1 MDNSFFLFKDIIKLR
16 IEREEKNMGN
26 NVHLSKKEI
35 EALLKCIDITV
46 MYCITQ
52 KWFIYSRE
60 KRELLGVSIDK
71 LKEKLERVTDG

>member
-71 LKEKLERVTDG
+71 LKEKLERVTNG

>member
-1 MDNSFFLFKDIIKLR
+1 MDNSFFLFKDIAR
-16 IEREEKNMGN
+16 IRAEREEKIMKNTI
-26 NVHLSKKEI
+26 HLSKKEI

-52 KWFIYSRE
+52 RWFIYSRE